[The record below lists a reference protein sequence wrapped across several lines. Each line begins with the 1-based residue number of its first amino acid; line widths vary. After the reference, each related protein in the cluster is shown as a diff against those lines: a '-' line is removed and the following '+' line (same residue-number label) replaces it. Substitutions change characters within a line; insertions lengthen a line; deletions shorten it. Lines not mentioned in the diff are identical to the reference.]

1 MISGERRVLLWSPQQ
16 EMVTVLWK
24 STPNTNEDTK
34 KYCHRDLASFSS
46 THNPAQLAAILQV
59 TIEITQG

>member
-34 KYCHRDLASFSS
+34 KMDLASFSS
-46 THNPAQLAAILQV
+46 TYNPAQLAAILQV
-59 TIEITQG
+59 TIEIMQG